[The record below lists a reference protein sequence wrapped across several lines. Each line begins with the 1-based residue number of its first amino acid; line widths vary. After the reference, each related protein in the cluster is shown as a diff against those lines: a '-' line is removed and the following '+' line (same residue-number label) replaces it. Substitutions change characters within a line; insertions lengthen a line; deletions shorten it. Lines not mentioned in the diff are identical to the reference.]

1 MEKANFGN
9 STPILQKEYSIP
21 PHMYDSAFKDYQ
33 KKFVY
38 PMNYIITAVCAVL
51 AIVGIVLTAKKSA
64 VFIVLSL
71 LCVGVIVGLWVYT
84 TNVRK
89 KFVKNIAQ
97 VKDERQTAQ
106 FFDEGIVVTHIP
118 KGNTQGV
125 QTVID
130 FTKDDVKLLDR
141 RYYFIAYVVKSTFC
155 IIPKKV
161 FDVSEETALAKLF
174 QKKLG
179 SNYVK

>member
-1 MEKANFGN
+1 
-9 STPILQKEYSIP
+9 
-21 PHMYDSAFKDYQ
+21 
-33 KKFVY
+33 
-38 PMNYIITAVCAVL
+38 
-51 AIVGIVLTAKKSA
+51 
-64 VFIVLSL
+64 VFIVLSIL
-71 LCVGVIVGLWVYT
+71 LVAVTVGLWVYT

-106 FFDEGIVVTHIP
+106 FFDEGIVITKIP

-125 QTVID
+125 KTVID